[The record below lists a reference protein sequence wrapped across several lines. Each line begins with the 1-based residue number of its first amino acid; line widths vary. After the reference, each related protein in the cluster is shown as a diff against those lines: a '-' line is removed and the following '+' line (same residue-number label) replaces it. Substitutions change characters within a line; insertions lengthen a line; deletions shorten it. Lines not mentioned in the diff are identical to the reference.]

1 MLQVAR
7 LAPRQLAEA
16 APRVVEFLQ
25 GEIGSSGGARDR
37 AGQGDL
43 YYTAF
48 ALDGLIALQSELPRA
63 RVTSYLSDFGAG
75 EELDLVHQ
83 ACLVRCWAA
92 LGGTWPS
99 PTFASEVA
107 TRLEALRSADGG
119 YHVVPGAEN
128 GALYADFLALGML
141 TDLGLAVPEPQRL
154 ATSIARLRAEDGGYA
169 NALDLPAGTT
179 PSTAAA
185 ASLLRELG
193 HDCAPEVGRWLYA
206 RAHPSGGFLA
216 TPGAPIPDLLS
227 TATAL
232 HALNR
237 LEVSIEPLRERC
249 LDFVDSLWTGRAFVG
264 TWDDDQADSEYVFY
278 ALLALGHL
286 SV

>member
-99 PTFASEVA
+99 PTFATEVA
-107 TRLEALRSADGG
+107 TRLEALRSLDGG
-119 YHVVPGAEN
+119 YHVVPGA
-128 GALYADFLALGML
+128 
-141 TDLGLAVPEPQRL
+141 
-154 ATSIARLRAEDGGYA
+154 
-169 NALDLPAGTT
+169 
-179 PSTAAA
+179 
-185 ASLLRELG
+185 AS
-193 HDCAPEVGRWLYA
+193 
-206 RAHPSGGFLA
+206 
-216 TPGAPIPDLLS
+216 
-227 TATAL
+227 
-232 HALNR
+232 
-237 LEVSIEPLRERC
+237 
-249 LDFVDSLWTGRAFVG
+249 
-264 TWDDDQADSEYVFY
+264 
-278 ALLALGHL
+278 
-286 SV
+286 